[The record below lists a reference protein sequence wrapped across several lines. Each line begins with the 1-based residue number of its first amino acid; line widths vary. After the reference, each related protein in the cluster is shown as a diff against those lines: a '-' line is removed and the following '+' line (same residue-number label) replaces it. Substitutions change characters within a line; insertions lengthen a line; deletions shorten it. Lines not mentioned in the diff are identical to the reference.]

1 MNIVKN
7 IIIFGGAGF
16 IGTNLTKFLLDE
28 GNKVFVVDNLQTSS
42 EKNISLFVMN
52 KNYKYMIGDITNKLL
67 FNEDSMLFVNI
78 KEFLDNK
85 VDYIYNLACPAS
97 PPKYLI
103 NPLQTIRTSLAVES
117 LCRLAKKLNA
127 TLLHSSTSEVYGN
140 PDSSHHPQ
148 NESYFGN
155 VNIIGP
161 RSCYDE
167 GKRIAE
173 TILYEYHKIGVKCK
187 IIRIFNT
194 YGPYMDVNDG
204 RVISNFVCQ
213 ALLNK
218 DITIYGD
225 GTQTRSFQYIDD
237 LIYGMTEFIKTPS
250 SELGPVNIG
259 NPEEF
264 TMNELAKLVLMMIP
278 TSKSKIVYRELPKDD
293 PIQRK
298 ADISKAFNMFG
309 YKPKISLEEGLK
321 QTINYFNVELKSTEF
336 LY

>member
-16 IGTNLTKFLLDE
+16 IGTNLIKFLLQDAN
-28 GNKVFVVDNLQTSS
+28 NKILCVDNLQTGRIS
-42 EKNISLFVMN
+42 NIQQFINENNLLWHLCDVT
-52 KNYKYMIGDITNKLL
+52 NYFAY
-67 FNEDSMLFVNI
+67 DSVKKIIENSF
-78 KEFLDNK
+78 DNK
-85 VDYIYNLACPAS
+85 VDEIYNLACPAS
-97 PPKYLI
+97 PPKYMK
-103 NPLQTIRTSLAVES
+103 NPLHTIKTSLSVLW
-117 LCRLAKKLNA
+117 LCKLAKEYDAKI
-127 TLLHSSTSEVYGN
+127 LHASTSEVYGN
-140 PDSSHHPQ
+140 PDIEHHPQ
-148 NESYFGN
+148 NEEYHGN

-173 TILYEYHKIGVKCK
+173 TILYEYHKLGVKCK

-194 YGPYMDVNDG
+194 YGPYMDPNDG

-218 DITIYGD
+218 DITIYGN
-225 GTQTRSFQYIDD
+225 GTQTRSFQYVDD
-237 LIYGMTEFIKTPS
+237 LIYGMTEFMKTD
-250 SELGPVNIG
+250 EFGPVNIG
-259 NPEEF
+259 NPGEF
-264 TMNELAKLVLMMIP
+264 TMNELAELVLKLIP
-278 TSKSKIVYRELPKDD
+278 NSTSKIIYKELPKDD

-309 YKPKISLEEGLK
+309 YKPRISLEEGLK
-321 QTINYFNVELKSTEF
+321 KTIDYFKVELETTNF

>member
-1 MNIVKN
+1 MKH

-16 IGTNLTKFLLDE
+16 IGTNLIKYLLSDKN
-28 GNKVFVVDNLQTSS
+28 NKILCIDSLQTGR
-42 EKNISLFVMN
+42 ETNLKDFTNDKNFLFN
-52 KNYKYMIGDITNKLL
+52 IIDITNYFAYDHTKDIIINS
-67 FNEDSMLFVNI
+67 F
-78 KEFLDNK
+78 DNQ
-85 VDYIYNLACPAS
+85 VDEIYNLACPAS
-97 PPKYLI
+97 PPKYMK
-103 NPLQTIRTSLAVES
+103 NPLHTINTSLAVI
-117 LCRLAKKLNA
+117 
-127 TLLHSSTSEVYGN
+127 LHASTSEVYGN
-140 PDSSHHPQ
+140 PDIDHHPQ
-148 NESYFGN
+148 NEEYHGN

-173 TILYEYHKIGVKCK
+173 TILYEYHKLGVKCK

-194 YGPYMDVNDG
+194 YGPHMDPNDG

-225 GTQTRSFQYIDD
+225 GKQTRSFQYVDD
-237 LIYGMTEFIKTPS
+237 LIYGMTEFMKIDN
-250 SELGPVNIG
+250 EMGPVNIG
-259 NPEEF
+259 NPGEF
-264 TMNELAKLVLMMIP
+264 TMIELANLVLTLIP
-278 TSKSKIVYRELPKDD
+278 ESKSKIVFKELPKDD

-309 YKPKISLEEGLK
+309 YKPRISLEEGLK
-321 QTINYFNVELKSTEF
+321 KTIDYFKVELETTNF

>member
-1 MNIVKN
+1 MTIVKH

-16 IGTNLTKFLLDE
+16 IGTNLIKYLLSDKN
-28 GNKVFVVDNLQTSS
+28 NKILCIDSLQTGR
-42 EKNISLFVMN
+42 ETNLKDFTNN
-52 KNYKYMIGDITNKLL
+52 KNFLFNIIDITNYFAYDHTK
-67 FNEDSMLFVNI
+67 DIIVNS
-78 KEFLDNK
+78 FDNK
-85 VDYIYNLACPAS
+85 VDEIYNLACPAS
-97 PPKYLI
+97 PPKYMK
-103 NPLQTIRTSLAVES
+103 NPLHTIKTSLAV
-117 LCRLAKKLNA
+117 LWICKLAKEYNA
-127 TLLHSSTSEVYGN
+127 KILHASTSEVYGN
-140 PDSSHHPQ
+140 PDIEHHPQ
-148 NESYFGN
+148 NEEYHGN

-173 TILYEYHKIGVKCK
+173 TILYEYFKLGVKCK

-194 YGPYMDVNDG
+194 YGPYMDPNDG

-225 GTQTRSFQYIDD
+225 GTQTRSFQYVDD
-237 LIYGMTEFIKTPS
+237 LIYGMTEFMKTD
-250 SELGPVNIG
+250 EFGPVNIG
-259 NPEEF
+259 NPCEF
-264 TMNELAKLVLMMIP
+264 TMNELAELVLKLIP
-278 TSKSKIVYRELPKDD
+278 DSTSKIVYKELPKDD